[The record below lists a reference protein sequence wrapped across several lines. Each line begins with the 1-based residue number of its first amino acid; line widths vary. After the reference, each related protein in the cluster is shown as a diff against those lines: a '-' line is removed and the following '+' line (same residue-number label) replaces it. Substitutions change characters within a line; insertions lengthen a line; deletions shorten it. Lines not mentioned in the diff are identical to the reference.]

1 MRRNIVILRNVK
13 SYLNANVVS
22 TIILVPEIFSVEH
35 IFNNKNKRP
44 KPPTIFNLNHSP
56 YLY

>member
-22 TIILVPEIFSVEH
+22 TIILVAEIFSVEH
-35 IFNNKNKRP
+35 IFLTTKIKG
-44 KPPTIFNLNHSP
+44 LSP
-56 YLY
+56 QQYLI